1 MTSQGYELKQHSA
14 EKPHKA
20 TGDLGNVGTPP
31 TPVREEG
38 KADPE
43 APGLQNGV
51 HDPSQN
57 PMQEPGAASAEGNT
71 CVSGEALDSE
81 GGADPVGECAPLR
94 GSASQTTS
102 ECWPWA
108 SRRFLA
114 CAATLFPVS
123 LVIAALLFIYVL
135 VLLAKGCGL
144 VGTSQ
149 VSPQNSGTQCQQDDA
164 SRGQPKGAPCPPEW
178 EMKNRT
184 CYYIS
189 KEAKSWDQSQEF
201 CSLQN
206 GTLAVIR
213 DENELEAIKRIKT
226 IIEPWI
232 VLRKGGDG
240 WRWVN
245 GDAFSD
251 SLIKLVNDAPSLD
264 CAYLNTD
271 NIGPLDCSTSR
282 RWICTKEITS
292 GIST

>member
-108 SRRFLA
+108 SRRFL
-114 CAATLFPVS
+114 
-123 LVIAALLFIYVL
+123 
-135 VLLAKGCGL
+135 
-144 VGTSQ
+144 

-213 DENELEAIKRIKT
+213 DENELPRILRDSAVVPLFEAIKRIKT

>member
-149 VSPQNSGTQCQQDDA
+149 GVMAVVQWKNAARGT
-164 SRGQPKGAPCPPEW
+164 W
-178 EMKNRT
+178 
-184 CYYIS
+184 
-189 KEAKSWDQSQEF
+189 
-201 CSLQN
+201 
-206 GTLAVIR
+206 
-213 DENELEAIKRIKT
+213 
-226 IIEPWI
+226 
-232 VLRKGGDG
+232 
-240 WRWVN
+240 
-245 GDAFSD
+245 
-251 SLIKLVNDAPSLD
+251 
-264 CAYLNTD
+264 
-271 NIGPLDCSTSR
+271 IGPKHWQENYNFINYIYETRQQTIYFVTAWFHRSVIVVSGVSLVLSNITDQNKAEGRKLRDWTFQDIVEHTTIQVFYLTPPMLQSST
-282 RWICTKEITS
+282 KLLVK
-292 GIST
+292 

>member
-108 SRRFLA
+108 SRRFL
-114 CAATLFPVS
+114 
-123 LVIAALLFIYVL
+123 
-135 VLLAKGCGL
+135 
-144 VGTSQ
+144 
-149 VSPQNSGTQCQQDDA
+149 
-164 SRGQPKGAPCPPEW
+164 GAPCPPEW

-213 DENELEAIKRIKT
+213 DENELPRILRDSAVVPLFEAIKRIKT